1 MSNIQNTLQLL
12 QGVLSSSEDIRKTS
26 SEQIEG
32 LRRHEPDQLF
42 LTLVTIGASAS
53 TDLQYRLLA
62 LMTLKSAIFTTW
74 SIGFTQF
81 EGPTVVSFEVKT
93 QIRQSLLQLLGS
105 DQRQIRSASASMLAK
120 IAAVDFPDEWPD
132 FGQIAVELVTPNDN
146 HSNENN
152 LSGGLQL
159 LKDVLN
165 DVLSEKEFFMI
176 GNDLINNFSV
186 IAQSPKYSSS
196 TKILAIQCFSSCIQF
211 FLMVNDDEKEAHEAF
226 TQSVITLWVDNI
238 MIPIISDTSVDKEAL
253 DLKFEIYYI
262 IRDLDSAFLWFAE
275 YFLVDKLLPVIWKDI
290 IILTPYYVQYVI
302 AYSKNDTSSDDSDT
316 DQHFSNWA
324 ISALE
329 TLTLAVTSDEVTA
342 DSVGLTK
349 FVSPHDILEIF
360 SQLALMTAQNVG
372 EWVSDSNIYVAQE
385 LELYVERHVRPLLPQ
400 IITRSQVPF
409 QSMID
414 YTVSLAQA
422 RKDWATIEASL
433 YLLGSYLL
441 DTDDNIVSLLECSN
455 IFELINQGV
464 ADTNEELLRCRC
476 ISTAS
481 IMTKYL
487 QTDDLAF
494 FTKMVDD
501 WVAISTSS
509 ESSTIKLSVVMA
521 LDRMADRDSAPL
533 KKYQTI
539 LFNLIASLVEDA
551 EDETPAVLV
560 NFTILVYKLDVIAAA
575 SESGTI
581 VNLLFQ
587 LAAKNTSMVDLNIEV
602 TDGFSVLARQSA
614 EHDSYGRVM
623 EKAISVLLG
632 VIQNA
637 EPTSYDYSPDLVLAL
652 DVASA
657 LLGNGPEKLSLEV
670 VNSLLVPLYEIV
682 MKSTDSQVLQSASEA
697 FALLIAHGSDTI
709 ATLANGVTM
718 TLQVAAKLLDP
729 VCEEESAVLNAGKIV
744 LAILSAFGSEL
755 NSQLLTD
762 IIRATAYRL
771 IISENVVLSENLI
784 MVFCRLMLH
793 SAAQIIDMLASLDN
807 GKVLEGVMSK
817 WLATFEIVRGYQY
830 IKENTLALQKIFEL
844 NDSRINAISIQGDP
858 IISDPDMIITRSKA
872 KSLKYT
878 EIGVQEK
885 IVKLFV
891 KELNNIPF
899 EQKLV
904 RSAVKQHQEELDDD
918 WEDVFE
924 IGDDGPSSDM
934 ETQDLIVGWLR
945 VASQSP
951 QFQEIFPRLTQQ
963 EQETLRQRLG

>member
-1 MSNIQNTLQLL
+1 MSDIQSTLQLL

-32 LRRHEPDQLF
+32 LRRHGPDQLF
-42 LTLVTIGASAS
+42 VTLVTIGASTS
-53 TDLQYRLLA
+53 VELQYRMLA

-81 EGPTVVSFEVKT
+81 EGPVAVSSDVKVK
-93 QIRQSLLQLLGS
+93 IRQSLLHLLGS
-105 DQRQIRSASASMLAK
+105 DERQIRSASASMLAK
-120 IAAVDFPDEWPD
+120 IAAVDFPDEWSD
-132 FGQIAVELVTPNDN
+132 FGQIAVKLVTPNEG
-146 HSNENN
+146 HTNENSLN
-152 LSGGLQL
+152 GGLQL

-165 DVLSEKEFFMI
+165 DVLTEKDFFMI
-176 GNDLINNFSV
+176 GNDLINSFSV
-186 IAQSPKYSSS
+186 IAQSPKYSSF

-211 FLMVNDDEKEAHEAF
+211 FLMVSDDEKEAHEAF
-226 TQSVITLWVDNI
+226 TQSVITLWVENI
-238 MIPIISDTSVDKEAL
+238 MIPIISNKSINKDAL
-253 DLKFEIYYI
+253 ELKFEIYYI

-275 YFLVDKLLPVIWKDI
+275 YFLVDKLLPAIWKDLVV
-290 IILTPYYVQYVI
+290 LTPYYVEYVV
-302 AYSKNDTSSDDSDT
+302 AHDESKAFSNDSDT
-316 DQHFSNWA
+316 VQNVSNWA

-349 FVSPHDILEIF
+349 FVSPHDILTVF
-360 SQLALMTAQNVG
+360 SQLALITAQDLD

-385 LELYVERHVRPLLPQ
+385 LELYVERNVRPLLPQ

-409 QSMID
+409 QSIID
-414 YTVSLAQA
+414 HTLSLAQA
-422 RKDWATIEASL
+422 GKDWTIIEASL

-441 DTDDNIVSLLECSN
+441 DTDDNIVSLDECSN
-455 IFELINQGV
+455 IFALINQGV
-464 ADTNEELLRCRC
+464 SESDKELLRCRC

-481 IMTKYL
+481 IMAKYL
-487 QTDDLAF
+487 QTDDSTF
-494 FTKMVDD
+494 FTKVVDD
-501 WVAISTSS
+501 WVAISTST
-509 ESSTIKLSVVMA
+509 ESSIVKLSVVMA
-521 LDRMADRDSAPL
+521 LDRMADRDSTPL
-533 KKYQTI
+533 IKYQI
-539 LFNLIASLVEDA
+539 PLFNLIASLVVDA

-560 NFTILVYKLDVIAAA
+560 NFTMLVYKLDIVASA

-602 TDGFSVLARQSA
+602 TDAFAVLARQST
-614 EHDSYGRVM
+614 EHNSYEDVIG
-623 EKAISVLLG
+623 KAISTLLG
-632 VIQNA
+632 VIRNA
-637 EPTSYDYSPDLVLAL
+637 EPTGYDYSPDLVLAL

-657 LLGNGPEKLSLEV
+657 LLGNGPNKLSLEL
-670 VNSLLVPLYEIV
+670 VNSILLPLYEIIV
-682 MKSTDSQVLQSASEA
+682 KSTDSQVLQSASEA
-697 FALLIAHGSDTI
+697 FALLITHGSDTI
-709 ATLANGVTM
+709 ATLENGVTM

-744 LAILSAFGSEL
+744 LAILSAFGADL
-755 NSQLLTD
+755 DSQLLTD

-807 GKVLEGVMSK
+807 GKVLEGVVSK

-844 NDSRINAISIQGDP
+844 DDPRINAIRIQGDP
-858 IISDPDMIITRSKA
+858 IISDPDVIITRSKA
-872 KSLKYT
+872 KNLKYT

-945 VASQSP
+945 VASQSA
-951 QFQEIFPRLTQQ
+951 QFQDIFPRLTQQ
-963 EQETLRQRLG
+963 EQETLRQRLS